1 MSRLSMPPVNDLPLE
16 LRRELTQLD
25 LRLRWVEFARGC
37 GSLLFVVLLLSALFL
52 GVDLFYPLSGAIRF
66 CLLIVLATTAL
77 WLGYQWLVTPLARRR
92 EWPELAFLIDRSFP
106 DLQERV
112 SSTVELSLVP
122 EEVRGMASEF
132 MRQRLRQETDKK
144 LATIDLWECL
154 SLGSM
159 ALALVA
165 ATLIAILAAVP
176 LMFDSGS
183 YSLLWQRL
191 LTPWANLESATNLTF
206 VVDEGD
212 RTIPRGEDL
221 LIQARPEWRFR
232 EETLPREIRLTW
244 STRNGQAAARAMSY
258 DSRRGV
264 YVGKIAQVTEP
275 LQYELSSRQARSR
288 VYRVDV
294 ADRPRI
300 LDAML
305 TVEPPAYTHH
315 KPTEHE
321 GAMGTIR
328 AIQGSRLIA
337 RLRFEHPVAEAAWV
351 WSTSRITRPG
361 EESSA
366 NSTNGRTAP
375 PSSSRSA
382 EDEIPVGQRPTTIP
396 ATISPD
402 GYSAV
407 VEVRADQSD
416 SFQFRL
422 ASAAGLRNQNEPLRV
437 IQVIPDRPPRVEIL
451 GDSEPMKVRA
461 DEIVPIE
468 VLADDDFGVMEL
480 LVVVENLTAGKKPTT
495 LPEWTSS
502 KTGPTERLVQDR
514 YELNLAPLNLK
525 NGDILGYR
533 AVARDGRPDP
543 RPNEVW
549 TPRHVLLISQDVKS
563 LAGQEVEEFYE
574 AVRRQAENVR
584 NEVAGHRKEMER
596 QRGDL
601 DPKPREDAQ
610 ARLKENKADWLQKK
624 LSLSLQIDDLSRKLQ
639 QRPITEA
646 LSRMNAEPARELLE
660 QAAERLEQFDQ
671 PQQSHKPDPLE
682 TIRADETSLREAE
695 GLLSRLVNQLR
706 DAERIEQELTELQR
720 LARRARELAQQAAQL
735 EEQSSPQPDSKPAA
749 MDPKNA
755 ETGPETAQ
763 DPTSPPP
770 AESAEKSPTAPA
782 DAAPDQPQVAPLDQL
797 EQEYSALSHDLDQ
810 LLNRRPELKQAAKN
824 ALLSNLGE
832 ASDLAGDLAELQ
844 AQLTESLEQARA
856 DQRAGQQ
863 ALAAELMETF
873 DLAAELAARS
883 ERESARQASSV
894 FNAAPTGQALEQQ
907 REANRGKATRAV
919 QQAREALQRFSQE
932 RTDRAPLPTDTAQA
946 TRTLAEQTRDLQAQ
960 AEELAQARKALNQE
974 LKQAEETARREKR
987 ALTPREQAQFTEQN
1001 EELTATRDR
1010 LGAQLSGLMQAIADL
1025 ETPTAQKHLQPDALD
1040 ALDRANDELARQSDQ
1055 AAARLRDAA
1064 KHLET
1069 IAQKVGTPEERQQR
1083 AARPLQSLQEQTA
1096 QLRQQL
1102 QEQQEKAAAGEQVDA
1117 NLLKDFANRQRDQ
1130 AHQLLRQDTL
1140 DQEEKVVAAAQAAQ
1154 RAIEALQAAE
1164 LPQAAA
1170 AQQKF
1175 SDQLNELR
1183 QALEQ
1188 AESPPAE
1195 RPSQRELWNAA
1206 ELPEEFRKVRF
1217 PQRDEQTPELAEQLQ
1232 KIARNQA
1239 ELTEKTAALADEQ
1252 ADPQQAAQRKEQLRQ
1267 LADEQRQLAEQ
1278 AEQLRGK
1285 DAALPRMQAQQALR
1299 EAAEALRQGDQPQAA
1314 ELQRQASRGL
1324 DQATRQTQATP
1335 PDEQAPSIEQLSA
1348 ALERKLTELERQLA
1362 ANPQK
1367 SESTEVDSEQAQA
1380 ESPQQ
1385 PADQKASSDQERPLP
1400 ADEPG
1405 EPTKSREEDAQLQ
1418 RQLAELR
1425 EREALIAEQS
1435 QQLAQL
1441 AKTTVPDKEELAQPL
1456 EQAAEQAGKA
1466 ARDMTTGQL
1475 ARAQQQAEQAARNLQ
1490 QAADQPGL
1498 PEAAQA
1504 ATEQLATRQQE
1515 LSEQL
1520 RELADNPR
1528 AAELAQQSLQR
1539 ELNEQSERLTQSLD
1553 KLAADSQA
1561 KPIDDRHNGEQVG
1574 QLGRQSAQTG
1584 AQMQRA
1590 LEESEQGNLRES
1602 ARDSRQASQQLQE
1615 LAERAAKLADMKRD
1629 TLVPEPVGAEA
1640 AEASRQLAQAQES
1653 LQQARQQAQQQ
1664 EMAQAEGQPSDQTA
1678 SDNGGQPDGQPAG
1691 DSPPTPGDASQAENA
1706 GSPEGQQPGSEGE
1719 ASGEM
1724 QPSTQPAESAMQQ
1737 LARELAQAAQALQ
1750 QAHKNLQP
1758 PDQDSQK
1765 PPSQQ
1770 QQAPDIA
1777 NAGQPNDSGD
1787 STSGN
1792 QADLGPD
1799 GAPLGSAR
1807 RSVIMRDWGK
1817 RQVELEADLTDA
1829 RRRLVDQEYAPLIQR
1844 YLESLARPAEGE
1856 TER

>member
-1 MSRLSMPPVNDLPLE
+1 MSRLSMPPVNDLPVE

-52 GVDLFYPLSGAIRF
+52 GIDLFYPLSGAIRF
-66 CLLIVLATTAL
+66 CMLIVLATTVL

-122 EEVRGMASEF
+122 EEVRGLASEF

-165 ATLIAILAAVP
+165 GTLIALLAAVP

-221 LIQARPEWRFR
+221 VIQARPEWRFR
-232 EETLPREIRLTW
+232 EETLPREIRLNW
-244 STRNGQAAARAMSY
+244 STRNGQAASRAMSY

-275 LQYELSSRQARSR
+275 LQYELSSRQSRSR

-300 LDAML
+300 LDATL
-305 TVEPPAYTHH
+305 TVEPPEYTHH

-361 EESSA
+361 EEASA
-366 NSTNGRTAP
+366 NSSNGRNT
-375 PSSSRSA
+375 PSNNSRSSD
-382 EDEIPVGQRPTTIP
+382 EEIPLGQRPTTIP
-396 ATISPD
+396 AAISSD

-416 SFQFRL
+416 SFQFRVV
-422 ASAAGLRNQNEPLRV
+422 SAAGLRNQNEPQRV

-451 GDSEPMKVRA
+451 GETEPMKVRA

-480 LVVVENLTAGKKPTT
+480 QIVVENLTAGKKPTT
-495 LPEWTSS
+495 LPEWTSA

-596 QRGDL
+596 HRGDL

-610 ARLKENKADWLQKK
+610 ARLQENKADWLQKK

-639 QRPITEA
+639 QRPITQA

-660 QAAERLEQFDQ
+660 QAAERLEQFERE
-671 PQQSHKPDPLE
+671 QQSRQADPLE

-735 EEQSSPQPDSKPAA
+735 EEQASPQRDAKPAA
-749 MDPKNA
+749 DKDPKNGTTA
-755 ETGPETAQ
+755 PETAQ
-763 DPTSPPP
+763 EPTAPP
-770 AESAEKSPTAPA
+770 AELGEKSPDTPAEAP
-782 DAAPDQPQVAPLDQL
+782 PEQPQVAPLDQL

-824 ALLSNLGE
+824 ALLTNLGE

-856 DQRAGQQ
+856 DQREGQQ

-883 ERESARQASSV
+883 ERESARQASPV

-907 REANRGKATRAV
+907 REANRGKATRAL

-932 RTDRAPLPTDTAQA
+932 RTDRAPLPTDIAQA

-974 LKQAEETARREKR
+974 LKKAEETARREKR

-1001 EELTATRDR
+1001 EELTAARDR
-1010 LGAQLSGLMQAIADL
+1010 IGEQLSGLMQAIADL
-1025 ETPTAQKHLQPDALD
+1025 ETPPAQKHLQPDALD
-1040 ALDRANDELARQSDQ
+1040 ALDRANDELAKQSDQ

-1064 KHLET
+1064 KHLDNL
-1069 IAQKVGTPEERQQR
+1069 AQKVGTLEERQQR
-1083 AARPLQSLQEQTA
+1083 AAQPLKSLQEQTE
-1096 QLRQQL
+1096 QLRKQL
-1102 QEQQEKAAAGEQVDA
+1102 QEQQEKAAAGEQVDP
-1117 NLLKDFANRQRDQ
+1117 NLLKEFANRQRDQ

-1140 DQEEKVVAAAQAAQ
+1140 DQEEKVVAAAEAAQ
-1154 RAIEALQAAE
+1154 RAIEAMQE
-1164 LPQAAA
+1164 GKLPQAAE
-1170 AQQKF
+1170 AQQTF
-1175 SDQLNELR
+1175 SEQLNELR

-1188 AESPPAE
+1188 GESPPAE
-1195 RPSQRELWNAA
+1195 RASQRELWKEA
-1206 ELPEEFRKVRF
+1206 EVPEELRKVRF
-1217 PQRDEQTPELAEQLQ
+1217 PQREDQTPDLAEQLQ
-1232 KIARNQA
+1232 KIARQQA
-1239 ELTEKTAALADEQ
+1239 ELTEKTAALAEEQ
-1252 ADPQQAAQRKEQLRQ
+1252 AEPQQEAQRKEQLRQ
-1267 LADEQRQLAEQ
+1267 LADQQRQLAEQ

-1299 EAAEALRQGDQPQAA
+1299 DAAEALRQGDQPQAA

-1324 DQATRQTQATP
+1324 EQATRQTQATP
-1335 PDEQAPSIEQLSA
+1335 PEKESPSIEQLSA
-1348 ALERKLTELERQLA
+1348 ALERKLTELDRQLA
-1362 ANPQK
+1362 ASARK
-1367 SESTEVDSEQAQA
+1367 AESTPVDPDQA
-1380 ESPQQ
+1380 Q
-1385 PADQKASSDQERPLP
+1385 PADQAPPQP
-1400 ADEPG
+1400 ADAPDQ
-1405 EPTKSREEDAQLQ
+1405 PTKSQEEDIRLQ
-1418 RQLAELR
+1418 RQLADLR
-1425 EREALIAEQS
+1425 EQETLISEQS
-1435 QQLAQL
+1435 AQLAQL

-1475 ARAQQQAEQAARNLQ
+1475 SRAQQQAEEAARSLQ

-1515 LSEQL
+1515 LSAQL

-1528 AAELAQQSLQR
+1528 AAELAQQALQR
-1539 ELNEQSERLTQSLD
+1539 ELNQQAERLTQSLD
-1553 KLAADSQA
+1553 KLASDSQA

-1574 QLGRQSAQTG
+1574 QLGRQSEQT
-1584 AQMQRA
+1584 ADQMQRA
-1590 LEESEQGNLRES
+1590 LQESEQGNLRES
-1602 ARDSRQASQQLQE
+1602 ARNSRQASQQLQE
-1615 LAERAAKLADMKRD
+1615 LAQRAAKLADMKRD

-1640 AEASRQLAQAQES
+1640 ADASRQLAQARES
-1653 LQQARQQAQQQ
+1653 LKQARQQAQEQ
-1664 EMAQAEGQPSDQTA
+1664 EMAQAEGQPADQA
-1678 SDNGGQPDGQPAG
+1678 DSENSGQADGQPAG
-1691 DSPPTPGDASQAENA
+1691 DSTPTPGEASQADNA
-1706 GSPEGQQPGSEGE
+1706 GSPESQQPGSEGQ

-1724 QPSTQPAESAMQQ
+1724 KPSAQPADSAMQQ
-1737 LARELAQAAQALQ
+1737 LAKELAQAAQALQ

-1777 NAGQPNDSGD
+1777 NAGQPNDGSD

-1817 RQVELEADLTDA
+1817 RQGDLETDLTDA

-1844 YLESLARPAEGE
+1844 YLESLARPAEGD